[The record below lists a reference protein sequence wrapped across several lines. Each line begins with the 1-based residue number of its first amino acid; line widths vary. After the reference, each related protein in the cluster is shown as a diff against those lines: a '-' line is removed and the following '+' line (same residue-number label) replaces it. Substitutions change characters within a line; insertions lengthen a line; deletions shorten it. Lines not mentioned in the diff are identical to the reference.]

1 MLVQMV
7 HLNVTSN
14 NKLNSHRMNVWNISL
29 LIRMQICRI
38 NYNHHI
44 ESNGYNW
51 IELQIYISGIR
62 ILRDYFQTLR
72 DYFRSFTQNQK

>member
-1 MLVQMV
+1 
-7 HLNVTSN
+7 
-14 NKLNSHRMNVWNISL
+14 
-29 LIRMQICRI
+29 MQICRI
-38 NYNHHI
+38 NYNRHI

-62 ILRDYFQTLR
+62 TLRDYFRTLR